1 MNLANLDFLKL
12 DPRYFKAFIAAAEY
26 ENFSVAAT
34 QAAMTQ
40 SGISQHISKLEDQLA
55 VSLFMRSSKAT
66 VLTEEGKALLS
77 YIRSYNDS
85 IQSLIE
91 TINKERK
98 FIEGLVSYAM
108 PPSCLLSPHFPMLLE
123 RRLNYPDLEL
133 KVELLPNDDIL
144 PLVID
149 GKIDFGFVTEKVE
162 HPLLSYQKFCDEEYI
177 FVGADAAGIKS
188 LNAENLLSQKFINYP
203 GMGVYFNYW
212 KKHYLPECVNISDR
226 SLHHAGEMNSIEGAI
241 HMVAGSLGL
250 SVFPRHCVQHH
261 IESEKLFEYIDT
273 SRPPLTNT
281 IHIVTRKH
289 PELPARVTT
298 VIDWFLDM
306 HRNDPK

>member
-26 ENFSVAAT
+26 ENFSVAAN

-40 SGISQHISKLEDQLA
+40 SGISQHISKLEEQLGVA
-55 VSLFMRSSKAT
+55 LFMRSSKST
-66 VLTEEGKALLS
+66 ILTEEGKAVLA

-85 IQSLIE
+85 VQSLIE
-91 TINKERK
+91 SINKERN

-123 RRLNYPDLEL
+123 RRLHYPDLEL
-133 KVELLPNDDIL
+133 KVQLLPNDDIL

-162 HPLLSYQKFCDEEYI
+162 HPLLNYLNFCDEEYI
-177 FVGADAAGIKS
+177 FVGA
-188 LNAENLLSQKFINYP
+188 NAEQIQNLSSENLISQKFINYP

-212 KKHYLPECVNISDR
+212 IQHFFPECSNISDR

-241 HMVAGSLGL
+241 HMVVGSLGI
-250 SVFPRHCVQHH
+250 SVFPRHCVQHL
-261 IESEKLFEYIDT
+261 IDEEKLFEYHDT
-273 SRPPLTNT
+273 SKPALTNT

-289 PELPARVTT
+289 PELAARVTT
-298 VIDWFLDM
+298 VIDWFMDM
-306 HRNDPK
+306 HPK